1 MKIDYFHV
9 SEIRVS
15 YTDKVKASERVQI
28 CASKDAA
35 NILNTMFEDCIQH
48 HEEFYVMLLNRS
60 NKVLGISCISKGG
73 IAGTVVDVK
82 IILQTALKT
91 NSSSLIIS
99 HNHPSGNLTASREDI
114 NITEKLK
121 NACKILDLSLLDHL
135 IVTNEGYLSFADEGI
150 L

>member
-9 SEIRVS
+9 SEIKVS
-15 YTDKVKASERVQI
+15 YSDKVKASERAKI

-35 NILNTMFEDCIQH
+35 NILNTVFEDCIQH

-60 NKVLGISCISKGG
+60 NRVLGISCISKGG

-82 IILQTALKT
+82 IILQTALKA
-91 NSSSLIIS
+91 NASGLIVA
-99 HNHPSGNLTASREDI
+99 HNHPSGNLTASTQDTK
-114 NITEKLK
+114 ITEKLK
-121 NACKILDLSLLDHL
+121 TACKILDLSLLDHL
-135 IVTNEGYLSFADEGI
+135 IITDEGYLSFADEGM

>member
-1 MKIDYFHV
+1 MKIDYCKI
-9 SEIRVS
+9 SKIKVS
-15 YTDKVKASERVQI
+15 YTDKVKASERAKI

-35 NILNTMFEDCIQH
+35 NILNTVFEDCIQH

-60 NKVLGISCISKGG
+60 NRVLRISCISKGG
-73 IAGTVVDVK
+73 IAGTVVNVK

-91 NSSSLIIS
+91 NASGLIIS
-99 HNHPSGNLTASREDI
+99 HNHPSGNLTASKEDI

-121 NACKILDLSLLDHL
+121 DACKILDLSLLNHL
-135 IVTNEGYLSFADEGI
+135 IVTDEGYLSFADKGI

>member
-9 SEIRVS
+9 SEIKVS
-15 YTDKVKASERVQI
+15 YSDKVKASERVQI

-35 NILNTMFEDCIQH
+35 NIFNSVFEDCMQH
-48 HEEFYVMLLNRS
+48 HEEFYAMFLNRG

-73 IAGTVVDVK
+73 IAGTMVDIK

-91 NSSSLIIS
+91 HSTSIIIS
-99 HNHPSGNLTASREDI
+99 HNHPSGNLTASNADI
-114 NITEKLK
+114 QITEKLK
-121 NACKILDLSLLDHL
+121 NACSFLDISLLDHL
-135 IVTNEGYLSFADEGI
+135 IITEEGYLSFADEGM

>member
-1 MKIDYFHV
+1 MTIDYFQV
-9 SEIRVS
+9 SEIKVS
-15 YTDKVKASERVQI
+15 YTDKVKASERAKI
-28 CASKDAA
+28 TASKDAA
-35 NILNTMFEDCIQH
+35 NIYSTVFEDCIQH

-60 NKVLGISCISKGG
+60 NRVLGISCISKGG

-91 NSSSLIIS
+91 NASGLIVA

-114 NITEKLK
+114 KITEKLK
-121 NACKILDLSLLDHL
+121 NACNILDLSLLDHL
-135 IVTNEGYLSFADEGI
+135 IITEEGYLSFADEGI

>member
-9 SEIRVS
+9 SEIKVS
-15 YTDKVKASERVQI
+15 YSDKVKASERAKI

-35 NILNTMFEDCIQH
+35 NILNTVFEDCIQH

-60 NKVLGISCISKGG
+60 NRVLGISCISKGG
-73 IAGTVVDVK
+73 ISGTVVDVK
-82 IILQTALKT
+82 IILQTALKA
-91 NSSSLIIS
+91 NASGLIVA

-114 NITEKLK
+114 KITKKLK
-121 NACKILDLSLLDHL
+121 NACQLLDLSLLDHL
-135 IVTNEGYLSFADEGI
+135 IITDEGYLSFADEGM